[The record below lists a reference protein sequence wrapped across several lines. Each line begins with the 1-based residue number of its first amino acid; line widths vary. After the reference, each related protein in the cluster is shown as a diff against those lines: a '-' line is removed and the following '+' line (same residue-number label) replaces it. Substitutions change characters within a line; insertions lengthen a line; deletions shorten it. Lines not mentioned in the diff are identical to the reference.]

1 MNGVDRI
8 FLPACH
14 SRPPS
19 KDPMPPYPKPPTKSR
34 HRLVILVMLAIVLI
48 GGVAN
53 FIFNSG
59 NQESEEEA
67 VEYQIVDVT
76 IPPPPPPPPPD
87 EEDVVPEELEELDEV
102 EQSVAPVEM
111 ASESQES
118 SDVDLGIEIGDMALS
133 TGGGFAI
140 DIPRFGRKSAGGGDG
155 EDLLGGDMD
164 SAPSPS
170 SKTPPIYPASL
181 LKNGVG
187 GKVLV
192 SCTIDAT
199 GKVVGTSIKS
209 SSGHPDLDKA
219 AINAVNRWK
228 FKPGTKGGKKIKSVV
243 VVPFNF
249 EVKKS

>member
-1 MNGVDRI
+1 
-8 FLPACH
+8 
-14 SRPPS
+14 
-19 KDPMPPYPKPPTKSR
+19 MPPFSKPPAKSH
-34 HRLVILVMLAIVLI
+34 HRKVVVGMLVIVLI

-53 FIFNSG
+53 FIFNVG
-59 NQESEEEA
+59 DQEGEEEA

-87 EEDVVPEELEELDEV
+87 EEEVVPDEPEELDEV
-102 EQSVAPVEM
+102 ADSVAPVEM
-111 ASESQES
+111 ASDSQES
-118 SDVDLGIEIGDMALS
+118 SDVDLGIDIGDMALS

-140 DIPRFGRKSAGGGDG
+140 DIPRFGRRSGGGGDG
-155 EDLLGGDMD
+155 EDLLGADMD
-164 SAPSPS
+164 SPPSPS
-170 SKTPPIYPASL
+170 SKTQPIYPASL

-187 GKVLV
+187 GKVLI

-228 FKPGTKGGKKIKSVV
+228 FKPGTKGGKKVKSVV

-249 EVKKS
+249 EVKKI